1 MGQNSIISSFFA
13 RRAKKASAEGRSP
26 PQELEVSSRSGLYP
40 LVSTVTMLKLV
51 LVVQLNFIVQ
61 HHVMAQLPAV
71 VQLLTHTEPK
81 HELRHF

>member
-1 MGQNSIISSFFA
+1 M
-13 RRAKKASAEGRSP
+13 
-26 PQELEVSSRSGLYP
+26 
-40 LVSTVTMLKLV
+40 STVTMLKLI

-71 VQLLTHTEPK
+71 VQLLPHTEPK